1 MRKPHRKQL
10 LAWLLTAVLLL
21 TNFPISVLS
30 EEIAENPIQAE
41 ATEQD
46 EQGIVEEP
54 NPSDFPTEEIG
65 EPTEPPVSEEPNETP
80 EPNEPSGTM
89 EIPADENTPDIP
101 DQDESETPEP
111 SDSDIEGTPSPEV
124 PEEMPDTD
132 STDEPPAEEVP
143 AEETPIP
150 EESPL
155 PDDEEAFS
163 VSEAILEYGYAYAAA
178 YAESVIYEDAALTAP
193 LFTLK
198 EDGGVLLIT
207 EETETAFKVWWLT
220 YADEPL
226 SGYIAKSDIADISFS
241 EEKRQTLKEQ
251 RPCGFITSDIGYMDA
266 FVLLGE
272 LTISEEAP
280 EATPAPEPQVPFLQ
294 AGDYAAVT
302 TETRVYLSI
311 DETMTEDDNG
321 DDWQGVFTRDAVVY
335 VESVQQDAL
344 GRDWCEVRYLYGADD
359 ADGKLIWTDTD
370 TLFVPMDDLSPTDA
384 HELTVTDYAYPFEL
398 IALYASADFNLRNHN
413 ASVKTFYPG
422 QQGLQGSSGHDS
434 EYKQI
439 AKLDGYGTIY
449 ATPHYLEGQTVY
461 CLEHT
466 MNSPGA
472 KDNPTGPFEV
482 VDLDGYAIKPG
493 YSGDIYSSRT
503 MHAIGWVLR
512 HTYPYMIVDT
522 GYEDSDVW
530 SRVAGQF
537 AIREV
542 VKQLEGDWYVRDY
555 WRMDEFYRASGQA
568 PADYLEYARWL
579 ASCAIRRSGI
589 TGDIGISNKSM
600 TMQGSNYVGTVTLT
614 TDADLIRIS
623 RSVGSLTGNSG
634 GSDGEYYYLR
644 SGDTISVTSTQSTFA
659 ITAESVSSQDE
670 EAAFLIGIPDAD
682 IQKVV
687 IPQYGLPAK
696 FKAVRIEF
704 EQPYGAIVVTKTS
717 ASSGAA
723 LSGAV
728 FELLNSA
735 GAVLQSQTTGA
746 DGSATFSNVQ
756 AGTYTVREKNAPQ
769 GYQVS
774 IQSSQTVT
782 VTAGATSRLSFAN
795 APIQGKIRIVKTDSL
810 THEPLAGVQFI
821 ITRLSAPPSANDAGV
836 GETILL
842 TTNEQGG
849 AETGWLDYGRYRIEE
864 TAVPAHYVDA
874 PFRTELDCFE
884 GGKTYEIAAM
894 NEPTKGWLRLTKTDR
909 KNGNPVAGVTFD
921 IYEND
926 AYGNALVGGMT
937 TGENGVAVS
946 EPLRKGRYLVRE
958 HGETAGYVFEEITLD
973 ATVKSDETTDLS
985 ATNQPVMTRIR
996 IKKRDK
1002 DEYAQTDAP
1011 SVRGDG
1017 ELTGAT
1023 FRVLAGADIL
1033 DRQGNIIWLRGAT
1046 VIDAIQTSGEDAAAT
1061 TDELWPGLYEIV
1073 EITPPV
1079 GYQPSDERMLVD
1091 TASAAAQS
1099 REAVVIYDA
1108 LKLNEIKLGAQA
1120 IVKVLGDNKTDN
1132 QHTETPEEGAEFHV
1146 YLRKAG
1152 SYENAREFER
1162 DHLITDKS
1170 GYAKTKLLPY
1180 GVYVLEQTVG
1190 KDGFEIKKPLLF
1202 EITGEENPIQPPI
1215 LTLNDRPILYRLRLI
1230 KTDARTGKTVTLAG
1244 ASFKLKDADGN
1255 TVTQTIYYPKKQTL
1269 DTFTTDESGCVTL
1282 PEEVGWGL
1290 YSIEEIQA
1298 PEGYLIRTESLPV
1311 FVGKTGDTADQV
1323 YELDIEI
1330 PNEAMMG
1337 QIRLEKKG
1345 LQLVGFETQTEMG
1358 FEYQS
1363 PVFEER
1369 CLADAVFEVC
1379 AAEEIVGG
1387 DGTVW
1392 YQKDELVDTITTSG
1406 TGTDWSKDLPL
1417 GKYKL
1422 MEIAAPEGYALSD
1435 EVYEVELKSIDGH
1448 TPLVTITIKAHN
1460 EYLSAEIHLEKEKE
1474 ILKPYTDA
1482 NGYIRQ
1488 ELTTTYGLGFVFGLY
1503 NADDIHYTDGMLPAD
1518 TLIAVGMTDMHGK
1531 LTFSG
1536 NLPHGA
1542 YTIRELDG
1550 PKGWKLNLNRFD
1562 VRISPENQADDAPVI
1577 RVSLDGTVRNELIYT
1592 KVTLTKTDITGA
1604 ETVPGAEIEVKNEQG
1619 EVIYRAVTDENGEIP
1634 DIPVTPGRYTF
1645 KEVLAPEGYALNE
1658 TTCSFT
1664 VDENGHVSG
1673 DTVLR
1678 DDFTRF
1684 TLKKVGEHNEPLAG
1698 VAFSLKDERGAVVA
1712 TVLTDADGIAMFEKI
1727 PYGSYT
1733 VVESKPLPG
1742 YLPSGAQVTLTLDGT
1757 FVNPPEP
1764 IAVIPNER
1772 MKLTFKK
1779 VDTAG
1784 NPLAD
1789 ISFTLID
1796 AQSGTVAAHAV
1807 SDEKGEFEITGFT
1820 VGDWI
1825 LREDEAPEGF
1835 NLMNDY
1841 TFHVGYNWKNNQTVT
1856 LVNIPNHYEFEK
1868 TDHRRKPLSSVR
1880 FGLYDDKGTFIR
1892 ELVSDENGIVC
1903 ADNLVPGSYLI
1914 RETRPLDGYA
1924 RTDEEITFTIDE
1936 SYIPPQKLARIT
1948 NTPVIQTGVD
1958 FPIVPSMV
1966 VGLLMMAAS
1975 VLLGL
1980 MRLLRKKHR

>member
-30 EEIAENPIQAE
+30 EEVVENPIQTEILEQAE
-41 ATEQD
+41 QKTD
-46 EQGIVEEP
+46 EEP
-54 NPSDFPTEEIG
+54 VLPDSPPEETG
-65 EPTEPPVSEEPNETP
+65 EPIEPPVSEEPNETP
-80 EPNEPSGTM
+80 ESGEPSGTM

-111 SDSDIEGTPSPEV
+111 SDSDIEETPSPEV
-124 PEEMPDTD
+124 PEETPDTD
-132 STDEPPAEEVP
+132 STDEPP

-178 YAESVIYEDAALTAP
+178 NAESVIYKDAELTAP

-241 EEKRQTLKEQ
+241 EEARQTLKEQ

-280 EATPAPEPQVPFLQ
+280 ESTPAPEPQAPFLQ
-294 AGDYAAVT
+294 TGDYAAAT

-311 DETMTEDDNG
+311 DESMTEDDNG

-344 GRDWCEVRYLYGADD
+344 GRDWCEIRYLYGADD

-384 HELTVTDYAYPFEL
+384 HELTVTDYAYPFEP

-439 AKLDGYGTIY
+439 AKLDDYGTIY

-589 TGDIGISNKSM
+589 TGDIGIGNKSM
-600 TMQGSNYVGTVTLT
+600 TMQGGSYVGTVTLT

-670 EAAFLIGIPDAD
+670 EAAFLVGVPDAD

-756 AGTYTVREKNAPQ
+756 AGTYTVREKRAPQ

-774 IQSSQTVT
+774 MQSSQTVT
-782 VTAGATSRLSFAN
+782 VTAGAASRISFAN

-821 ITRLSAPPSANDAGV
+821 ITRLSAPPSANGAGV

-842 TTNEQGG
+842 TTNEQGA

-874 PFRTELDCFE
+874 PFRTEIDCFE

-894 NEPTKGWLRLTKTDR
+894 NEPTKGWLRLTKTDQ
-909 KNGNPVAGVTFD
+909 KNVNPVADVTFD

-926 AYGNALVGGMT
+926 AYGNALVGSMT
-937 TGENGVAVS
+937 TDENGVAVS

-996 IKKRDK
+996 IQKRDK
-1002 DEYAQTDAP
+1002 DEYAQTNAP

-1017 ELTGAT
+1017 ELTGAM

-1033 DRQGNIIWLRGAT
+1033 DRQGNVIWLKGAT
-1046 VIDAIQTSGEDAAAT
+1046 VIDSIQTSGEDAAAT

-1073 EITPPV
+1073 EIAPPV
-1079 GYQPSDERMLVD
+1079 GYLPSGEHVLVD

-1099 REAVVIYDA
+1099 REAVVTYDA

-1190 KDGFEIKKPLLF
+1190 KDGFEIKKPILF

-1230 KTDARTGKTVTLAG
+1230 KTDARTDKVITLAG

-1255 TVTQTIYYPKKQTL
+1255 IVTQTVYYPKKQTL

-1282 PEEVGWGL
+1282 PEEIGWGL
-1290 YSIEEIQA
+1290 YSIEEIQS
-1298 PEGYLIRTESLPV
+1298 PEGYLIRTESLPI
-1311 FVGKTGDTADQV
+1311 FIGKTGDTADQV

-1330 PNEAMMG
+1330 PNEAVMG

-1369 CLADAVFEVC
+1369 CLAGTVFEVR

-1406 TGTDWSKDLPL
+1406 TGTDWSKELPL

-1422 MEIAAPEGYALSD
+1422 MEIAAPEGYALSGEIYD
-1435 EVYEVELKSIDGH
+1435 AELRYADGH
-1448 TPLVTITIKAHN
+1448 TPLVTVTVKAHN
-1460 EYLSAEIHLEKEKE
+1460 EYLSTEIQLEKEKE

-1482 NGYIRQ
+1482 DGYIRQ
-1488 ELTTTYGLGFVFGLY
+1488 ALTTTYGLGFVFGLY
-1503 NADDIHYTDGMLPAD
+1503 NADDIHYADGMLPAD

-1550 PKGWKLNLNRFD
+1550 PKGWKLNSNRFD

-1604 ETVPGAEIEVKNEQG
+1604 ETVPGAEIEVRNDQG

-1664 VDENGHVSG
+1664 VNENGQVSG

-1684 TLKKVGEHNEPLAG
+1684 TLKKVGEHNEPLMG
-1698 VAFSLKDERGAVVA
+1698 VAFSLKDARGAVVA

-1757 FVNPPEP
+1757 FVNPTEP

-1784 NPLAD
+1784 NPLAG

-1796 AQSGTVAAHAV
+1796 AQNGTVAAHAV

-1841 TFHVGYNWKNNQTVT
+1841 SFHVGYNWKNDQTVT

-1868 TDHRRKPLSSVR
+1868 TDHRRKPLSGVR

-1892 ELVSDENGIVC
+1892 ELVSDENGIVR

-1914 RETRPLDGYA
+1914 REARPLDGYA
-1924 RTDEEITFTIDE
+1924 KTDEEIMFTIDE
-1936 SYIPPQKLARIT
+1936 SYILPQKLARIT

-1958 FPIVPSMV
+1958 FPITPTMI

>member
-1 MRKPHRKQL
+1 MRRTHRKQL
-10 LAWLLTAVLLL
+10 LAWLLTAALLL
-21 TNFPISVLS
+21 ANLPVSVLS
-30 EEIAENPIQAE
+30 EEIIENSIQ
-41 ATEQD
+41 TEIVKQN
-46 EQGIVEEP
+46 ESETVEEP
-54 NPSDFPTEEIG
+54 NLSDFPTEETG
-65 EPTEPPVSEEPNETP
+65 EPIEPPVSQKTNETP
-80 EPNEPSGTM
+80 ESGEQSETV

-111 SDSDIEGTPSPEV
+111 SDSDIEETPSPEV
-124 PEEMPDTD
+124 PEEMPDTG
-132 STDEPPAEEVP
+132 STDEPPV
-143 AEETPIP
+143 EETPIP

-178 YAESVIYEDAALTAP
+178 NAESVIYKDAELTTP

-207 EETETAFKVWWLT
+207 EEIETAFKVWWLT

-241 EEKRQTLKEQ
+241 EENRQALKEQ

-280 EATPAPEPQVPFLQ
+280 EATPAPEPQALLLQ
-294 AGDYAAVT
+294 AGDYVAAT

-311 DETMTEDDNG
+311 DETMTEEDNG
-321 DDWQGVFTRDAVVY
+321 DGWQGVFTRDAVVS

-344 GRDWCEVRYLYGADD
+344 GRDWCEIRYLYGADD

-370 TLFVPMDDLSPTDA
+370 TLFVPMDELSPTDA
-384 HELTVTDYAYPFEL
+384 HELTVTDYAYPFEP

-466 MNSPGA
+466 MNSPDA

-600 TMQGSNYVGTVTLT
+600 TMQGSSYVGTVTLT

-623 RSVGSLTGNSG
+623 RSVGSLTGNSA
-634 GSDGEYYYLR
+634 GSDGEYYYLH
-644 SGDTISVTSTQSTFA
+644 SGDTISITSTQSTFS

-774 IQSSQTVT
+774 MQSSQTVT
-782 VTAGATSRLSFAN
+782 VTAGATSKISFAN
-795 APIQGKIRIVKTDSL
+795 TPIQGKIRIVKTDSL

-821 ITRLSAPPSANDAGV
+821 ITRLSAPPSANGAGV

-842 TTNEQGG
+842 TTNEQG
-849 AETGWLDYGRYRIEE
+849 AVETGWLDYGRYRIEE

-874 PFRTELDCFE
+874 PFRTEIDCFE

-926 AYGNALVGGMT
+926 AYGNALVGSMT
-937 TGENGVAVS
+937 TDENGVAVS

-1033 DRQGNIIWLRGAT
+1033 DRQGNVIWLRGAT

-1073 EITPPV
+1073 EIAPPV
-1079 GYQPSDERMLVD
+1079 GYQPSDEHVLVD

-1099 REAVVIYDA
+1099 REAVVTYDA

-1190 KDGFEIKKPLLF
+1190 KDGFEIKKPILF

-1230 KTDARTGKTVTLAG
+1230 KTDARTGKVITLAG

-1255 TVTQTIYYPKKQTL
+1255 IVTQTIYYPKKQTL

-1290 YSIEEIQA
+1290 YSIEEIQS

-1330 PNEAMMG
+1330 PNEAVMG

-1345 LQLVGFETQTEMG
+1345 LQLVGFESKTEMG

-1369 CLADAVFEVC
+1369 CLADAVFEVR

-1406 TGTDWSKDLPL
+1406 TGADWSKALPL

-1448 TPLVTITIKAHN
+1448 TPLVTVTAKAHN
-1460 EYLSAEIHLEKEKE
+1460 EYLSAEIQLEKEKE
-1474 ILKPYTDA
+1474 VLKPYTDA
-1482 NGYIRQ
+1482 DGYIRQ
-1488 ELTTTYGLGFVFGLY
+1488 ALTTTYGLGFVFGLY

-1518 TLIAVGMTDMHGK
+1518 TLIAVGMTDMHGN

-1550 PKGWKLNLNRFD
+1550 PKGWKLNPNRFD

-1664 VDENGHVSG
+1664 VDENGQVSG
-1673 DTVLR
+1673 DTVLH

-1712 TVLTDADGIAMFEKI
+1712 TALTDADGIAMFEKI

-1757 FVNPPEP
+1757 FVNPTEP

-1784 NPLAD
+1784 NPLAG

-1835 NLMNDY
+1835 NLMDDY
-1841 TFHVGYNWKNNQTVT
+1841 PFHVGYNWKNDQTVT

-1868 TDHRRKPLSSVR
+1868 TDHRRKPLSGVR

-1903 ADNLVPGSYLI
+1903 ANNLVPGSYLI

-1958 FPIVPSMV
+1958 FPITPTMI

>member
-1 MRKPHRKQL
+1 MRKPHRKRL
-10 LAWLLTAVLLL
+10 LAWLLTTVLLL
-21 TNFPISVLS
+21 THLPVSVLS
-30 EEIAENPIQAE
+30 EEIIENSIQ
-41 ATEQD
+41 TEIV
-46 EQGIVEEP
+46 EQNESGTAEEP
-54 NPSDFPTEEIG
+54 NLSDFPTEETG

-80 EPNEPSGTM
+80 EPSEPSGTM

-101 DQDESETPEP
+101 DQDKSETPEP
-111 SDSDIEGTPSPEV
+111 SDSDIEETPSPEV
-124 PEEMPDTD
+124 PEETPDTD

-178 YAESVIYEDAALTAP
+178 NAESVIYKDAELTAP

-207 EETETAFKVWWLT
+207 EEIETAFKVWWLT

-226 SGYIAKSDIADISFS
+226 CGFISKLDISDISIS
-241 EEKRQTLKEQ
+241 EETRQALKEQ
-251 RPCGFITSDIGYMDA
+251 CPCGFITSDIGYMDA
-266 FVLLGE
+266 FVLFGE
-272 LTISEEAP
+272 LTISKEAP
-280 EATPAPEPQVPFLQ
+280 EATPAPEPQAPLLQ

-321 DDWQGVFTRDAVVY
+321 DDWQGVFTRDAVVS

-344 GRDWCEVRYLYGADD
+344 GRDWCEIRYLYGADD

-384 HELTVTDYAYPFEL
+384 HELTVTDYAYPFEP

-503 MHAIGWVLR
+503 MHAIGWVIR

-522 GYEDSDVW
+522 GYGDSDVW

-579 ASCAIRRSGI
+579 ASCAIQRASI

-600 TMQGSNYVGTVTLT
+600 TMQGGSYVGTVTLT

-623 RSVGSLTGNSG
+623 RSVGSLTGNSA
-634 GSDGEYYYLR
+634 GSDGEYYYLH
-644 SGDTISVTSTQSTFA
+644 SGDTISITSTQSTFS
-659 ITAESVSSQDE
+659 ITAESVSSQNE

-782 VTAGATSRLSFAN
+782 VTAGATSRISFAN
-795 APIQGKIRIVKTDSL
+795 TPIQGKIRIVKTDSL

-821 ITRLSAPPSANDAGV
+821 ITRLSAPPSANGAGV

-842 TTNEQGG
+842 TTNEQGA

-874 PFRTELDCFE
+874 PFRTEIDCFE
-884 GGKTYEIAAM
+884 GGKTYEIAAA

-909 KNGNPVAGVTFD
+909 KNGNPVEGVTFD

-937 TGENGVAVS
+937 TDENGVAVS

-1033 DRQGNIIWLRGAT
+1033 DRQGNVIWLRGAT

-1073 EITPPV
+1073 EIAPPV
-1079 GYQPSDERMLVD
+1079 GYLPSGEHVLVD

-1190 KDGFEIKKPLLF
+1190 KDGFEIKKPILF
-1202 EITGEENPIQPPI
+1202 EITGEENLIQPPI

-1230 KTDARTGKTVTLAG
+1230 KTDARTGKVITLAG

-1290 YSIEEIQA
+1290 YSIEEIQS

-1330 PNEAMMG
+1330 PNEAVMG

-1369 CLADAVFEVC
+1369 CLADAVFEVR

-1406 TGTDWSKDLPL
+1406 TGADWSKELPL

-1448 TPLVTITIKAHN
+1448 TPLVTVTVKAHN
-1460 EYLSAEIHLEKEKE
+1460 EYLSAEIRLEKEKE
-1474 ILKPYTDA
+1474 VLKPYTDA
-1482 NGYIRQ
+1482 DGYIRQ

-1503 NADDIHYTDGMLPAD
+1503 NADDIHYADGMLPAD

-1542 YTIRELDG
+1542 YTLRELDG
-1550 PKGWKLNLNRFD
+1550 PKGWKLNPNRFD
-1562 VRISPENQADDAPVI
+1562 VRISPENRADDAPVI
-1577 RVSLDGTVRNELIYT
+1577 RVSLDETVRNELIYT

-1664 VDENGHVSG
+1664 VDENGQVSG

-1684 TLKKVGEHNEPLAG
+1684 TLKKVGEHNEPLTG

-1742 YLPSGAQVTLTLDGT
+1742 YLPSGEQVTLTLDGT
-1757 FVNPPEP
+1757 FVNPTEP

-1772 MKLTFKK
+1772 MKLTFRK

-1784 NPLAD
+1784 NPLAG

-1796 AQSGTVAAHAV
+1796 EQSGTVAAHAV

-1841 TFHVGYNWKNNQTVT
+1841 PFHVGYNWKNDQTAT
-1856 LVNIPNHYEFEK
+1856 LVNIPNHYEFRK
-1868 TDHRRKPLSSVR
+1868 TDHRRKPLSGVR

-1892 ELVSDENGIVC
+1892 ELVSDENGIVR

-1936 SYIPPQKLARIT
+1936 SYVPPQKLVRIT

-1958 FPIVPSMV
+1958 FPVTPTMAA
-1966 VGLLMMAAS
+1966 GLLMMAAS